1 MQIIIAYKKKT
12 SLLIKNVNDK
22 LTYLDK
28 LCELT
33 KYPQEKIAIVED
45 TVSTLDY
52 IARNS
57 DYMTV
62 HVSSFFDLKGE

>member
-1 MQIIIAYKKKT
+1 M
-12 SLLIKNVNDK
+12 
-22 LTYLDK
+22 TYLDK

>member
-1 MQIIIAYKKKT
+1 MSKKIVNK
-12 SLLIKNVNDK
+12 LLENGM
-22 LTYLDK
+22 
-28 LCELT
+28 
-33 KYPQEKIAIVED
+33 IVVFD
-45 TVSTLDY
+45 